1 MKTHPQVFK
10 IAQAVNVPSEKSSLK
25 RGMVLVVFTLLGGIV
40 AVGFVLV
47 WPLIE
52 NFRKG

>member
-1 MKTHPQVFK
+1 MKKHPQVFK
-10 IAQAVNVPSEKSSLK
+10 IAQAENAPSEKSSPK
-25 RGMVLVVFTLLGGIV
+25 CGMMMVVLMLLGGIV

-52 NFRKG
+52 NFNKG